1 MDNKQLA
8 ERKRDFSTEELESL
22 KDYRKNNMPGLTRMT
37 ESDASQYFELYMAG
51 KTYSEIAKITST
63 KKDLILYVSDRCNWH
78 NKKMQYYSDLSDN
91 MLQKCNESKI
101 ETLNTVTT
109 MVTALNRYF
118 GDKFDRFL
126 KDKDVTIIENIDT
139 KLLAQYYKA
148 TEAMDKILGGSVGNG
163 DSDPKSRQN
172 PLVNVNVNGGAR
184 VTQTDENTLEI
195 DITES
200 EKEKA
205 VGEILAGLSKI
216 KKIRSNQE

>member
-1 MDNKQLA
+1 MGSGQIIK
-8 ERKRDFSTEELESL
+8 KVRDFNVEEVESL
-22 KDYRKNNMPGLTRMT
+22 KNYKKNNMPGLMRMT
-37 ESDASQYFELYMAG
+37 ESDAFQFFELYMAG
-51 KTYSEIAKITST
+51 KTYAEIATITNT

-78 NKKMQYYSDLSDN
+78 SKKMQYYSDLSDN

-101 ETLNTVTT
+101 QTLNTVTT
-109 MVTALNRYF
+109 MVTALNKYF

-126 KDKDVTIIENIDT
+126 KDKDVSIIESIDP

-148 TEAMDKILGGSVGNG
+148 TEAMDKILGGSVGAG
-163 DSDPKSRQN
+163 ESDHRVGQN
-172 PLVNVNVNGGAR
+172 PLVNINMTGGAK

-195 DITES
+195 DITET

-216 KKIRSNQE
+216 KKIRSNQ